1 MGTRNTYSAEDYRS
15 MWLIGLYHRVL
26 RQTIEYLVDREEGQ
40 NMVEYALVAT
50 LISIV
55 AITIILLFGPYL
67 DNLFGD
73 VVNGLSSA

>member
-1 MGTRNTYSAEDYRS
+1 
-15 MWLIGLYHRVL
+15 MWLMGVYRRV
-26 RQTIEYLVDREEGQ
+26 RRATREYFLDHEEGQ
-40 NMVEYALVAT
+40 SMVEYALVAT

-55 AITIILLFGPYL
+55 AVTVILLFGPYL

>member
-1 MGTRNTYSAEDYRS
+1 
-15 MWLIGLYHRVL
+15 MWLTGAYHHAL
-26 RQTIEYLVDREEGQ
+26 RKTFEYLADHEKGQ